1 MPRWEEGPRG
11 TGVRGLAPQ
20 PLNVHESF
28 LCTASVPPHVIISIT
43 GTPGTGK
50 SSAGLALRARG
61 RHVVELGDLIREHG
75 LHEGVDEERGS
86 LEVDADVLTDRV
98 PALLP
103 AGEVLL
109 IGHLSHLVPSE
120 LVIVLRC
127 RPSVL
132 EKRLMGRGWADAK
145 VRENMEAEA
154 LDVILVEAVESE
166 RETVEIDTTE
176 MSKDQVADAVE
187 DVLAG
192 EREKYAVGNIDWSQ
206 EVLGWY

>member
-1 MPRWEEGPRG
+1 
-11 TGVRGLAPQ
+11 
-20 PLNVHESF
+20 
-28 LCTASVPPHVIISIT
+28 
-43 GTPGTGK
+43 
-50 SSAGLALRARG
+50 
-61 RHVVELGDLIREHG
+61 
-75 LHEGVDEERGS
+75 
-86 LEVDADVLTDRV
+86 
-98 PALLP
+98 
-103 AGEVLL
+103 
-109 IGHLSHLVPSE
+109 
-120 LVIVLRC
+120 
-127 RPSVL
+127 
-132 EKRLMGRGWADAK
+132 MGRGWADAK

>member
-1 MPRWEEGPRG
+1 
-11 TGVRGLAPQ
+11 
-20 PLNVHESF
+20 
-28 LCTASVPPHVIISIT
+28 VIISIT

-86 LEVDADVLTDRV
+86 LEVDADVLADRV